1 MHFWSTCLLWIW
13 TKIIETIRKWTK
25 TLISNAIDFLS
36 GIYDQMLARR
46 FGPLSNY
53 PNMYFW
59 SRFKLRTWTKRT
71 SVMHI
76 IFNKG
81 QYTLKIQHVI
91 PLEIL
96 EFQYW
101 IPWHTFLGRKL
112 DPFVSGQ
119 TYLTHYFELTSAF
132 LIILDVFKCG
142 KLELSRFDIILEW
155 KKILMFRY

>member
-1 MHFWSTCLLWIW
+1 MFEEIQYHVLDMHLKCTFGPHAYFESGLKLR
-13 TKIIETIRKWTK
+13 IETIRKWTK

-96 EFQYW
+96 EFQYS
-101 IPWHTFLGRKL
+101 IPDTLFWAENWTLSYQDKLTSPITSSLPVHFWLFWTFLNVGN
-112 DPFVSGQ
+112 
-119 TYLTHYFELTSAF
+119 
-132 LIILDVFKCG
+132 
-142 KLELSRFDIILEW
+142 
-155 KKILMFRY
+155 